1 MNIHQYPWISPNLLN
16 GFPLGWSKKTTPT
29 NPMKNLIKGW
39 SSNQETRPSHKAP
52 RLGLFWKKVS
62 RKSISGVHVGR
73 WKSHFFGTKMAL
85 SRKKKMWF
93 FFKVWEKT
101 DVHRLHW
108 VLLSW
113 CSSFSSFFFKGFAY
127 HELHTLLTLSNV
139 RRLVMPA
146 TIGMKPKKIA
156 AIKPDSFHRRQVY
169 STGPDNGAP
178 PSTAL
183 LSQGAIA
190 QHLTS
195 SYFSRIHLRRNVER
209 WHFSPTETTQK
220 IPWRKEGTKRSKSIP
235 TPRTYHEKKIG
246 LNMTPPSFC

>member
-1 MNIHQYPWISPNLLN
+1 MVFLLDD
-16 GFPLGWSKKTTPT
+16 PKKQPQPT
-29 NPMKNLIKGW
+29 
-39 SSNQETRPSHKAP
+39 
-52 RLGLFWKKVS
+52 
-62 RKSISGVHVGR
+62 R
-73 WKSHFFGTKMAL
+73 WKTSSKAGVPTKKPGHPIRHRGWDCSERRYPESQSQGSTWDVE
-85 SRKKKMWF
+85 SRTFSVRKWLWVEKKKMWL

-101 DVHRLHW
+101 DVHRLHR

-220 IPWRKEGTKRSKSIP
+220 IPWRKEGTKRSKSRP